1 MTALR
6 IAVGVMGAVLLAV
19 VIWAVGQTATL
30 ENFGYESLALLDQP
44 WAVSALANL
53 YIGYG
58 LMAVV
63 MMLAERSF
71 MAGAL
76 WALPM
81 AFVGNLWTV
90 VWLALRLPTLA
101 ERLSRPDWPQQG

>member
-19 VIWAVGQTATL
+19 LIWAIGQTGTL
-30 ENFGYESLALLDQP
+30 ENFGYEFLALLDQP
-44 WAVSALANL
+44 WAVATLVNL

-58 LMAVV
+58 LIAVI

-71 MAGAL
+71 IAGAL

-81 AFVGNLWTV
+81 LVIGNLWSV
-90 VWLALRLPTLA
+90 VWLLLRLPTLA
-101 ERLSRPDWPQQG
+101 ERLSRPDWPGQS